1 MATVPDGP
9 YLGPAEYLLYRVL
22 VERREQDNIETGRTK
37 FFKLACLANA
47 RLQDEYDLDV
57 ELPWHWYKYG
67 GVVEAHSYD
76 RSIVFAPSAN
86 HQDGQA
92 YYPAKEVEESDFDI
106 SDQTAEVIGE
116 AARRTVE
123 EYGTWDRDELEQLH
137 YEEFAPNEFIR
148 LYSELRWGL
157 VALILDDGNF
167 RQRSI
172 SEFQIGDDHYLEQTL
187 DEMLVAFPEVEYANI
202 YEYYLAWDDTMRLL
216 VEEDARP
223 KVMHDFL
230 EMFITRLS
238 EITLRFVHRHN
249 IPERRLEQW
258 RGERPGK
265 IEALDRSIQEVRT
278 GLLEDRPSQHILQSV
293 AEAYEATITEQLAEL

>member
-22 VERREQDNIETGRTK
+22 VERREQDNLETGRTK
-37 FFKLACLANA
+37 FFKLACLTDA
-47 RLQDEYDLDV
+47 LLHDEYELDV
-57 ELPWHWYKYG
+57 KLPWHWYKYG

-92 YYPAKEVEESDFDI
+92 YYPANEIEESDFDI
-106 SDQTAEVIGE
+106 SEESADIIRES
-116 AARRTVE
+116 ARLTVD
-123 EYGTWDRDELEQLH
+123 EYGTWDRDDLEQLH
-137 YEEFAPNEFIR
+137 YKRFAPNGFIQ
-148 LYSELRWGL
+148 LYSDLRWGL
-157 VALILDDGNF
+157 VALILDDVNF

-172 SEFQIGDDHYLEQTL
+172 SEFQIGEDHYIEQHL
-187 DEMLVAFPEVEYANI
+187 DEMLVAFPDED
-202 YEYYLAWDDTMRLL
+202 YEDTYEHYLAWDDTMRLL

-223 KVMHDFL
+223 KAMHDFL

-249 IPERRLEQW
+249 IPERRLKQW
-258 RGERPGK
+258 REERPEK
-265 IEALDRSIQEVRT
+265 VKKLHNSIQEVRI
-278 GLLEDRPSQHILQSV
+278 GLLEGRPSQNILQSV
-293 AEAYEATITEQLAEL
+293 AEAYEETITEQLAKL